1 VSKKHP
7 EEPVQQHESIIQPI
21 IDDLKEK
28 PTTHF
33 PAEDEDAPPSG
44 PPKPAA
50 LDQDAGGGYNSN
62 GTFPQT

>member
-1 VSKKHP
+1 MSKKH
-7 EEPVQQHESIIQPI
+7 EQRDQQHESIIQPI
-21 IDDLKEK
+21 IDDLKGT

-33 PAEDEDAPPSG
+33 PAEDEDAPPCG

-62 GTFPQT
+62 GTYPQT